1 MNYANIEKSLRLQ
14 KVITVLKDKKWHS
27 TMDIIKRAEVCAVN
41 SIITELRL
49 NGFDIQCKR
58 DANKWLYQLQG

>member
-1 MNYANIEKSLRLQ
+1 MNYALIENSIRLQ
-14 KVITVLKDKKWHS
+14 KVARVLKDKKWHS

-41 SIITELRL
+41 SIIAELRM
-49 NGFDIQCKR
+49 NGFDIKCKR

>member
-14 KVITVLKDKKWHS
+14 KVIKVLKDKNWHS

-49 NGFDIQCKR
+49 NGFDIKCKR

>member
-1 MNYANIEKSLRLQ
+1 MNYAQLENSTRLQ
-14 KVITVLKDKKWHS
+14 KVVRVLKDKNWHS

-49 NGFDIQCKR
+49 NGFDIKCKR
-58 DANKWLYQLQG
+58 EANKWLYQLQG

>member
-49 NGFDIQCKR
+49 NGFDIKCKR

>member
-1 MNYANIEKSLRLQ
+1 MNYANIEKSLRFQ
-14 KVITVLKDKKWHS
+14 KVIKVLKDKNWHS

-49 NGFDIQCKR
+49 NGFDIKCKR

>member
-14 KVITVLKDKKWHS
+14 KVITVLKDKNWHS

-49 NGFDIQCKR
+49 NGFDIKCKR

>member
-1 MNYANIEKSLRLQ
+1 MNYANIENSLRLQ

-41 SIITELRL
+41 SIITELRFNGL
-49 NGFDIQCKR
+49 NIKCKR
-58 DANKWLYQLQG
+58 ESNKWLYQLQG

>member
-1 MNYANIEKSLRLQ
+1 MNYANIEKSVRLQ
-14 KVITVLKDKKWHS
+14 KVIKVLKDKNWHS

-49 NGFDIQCKR
+49 NGFDIKCKR

>member
-27 TMDIIKRAEVCAVN
+27 TMNIIKRADVCAVN

-49 NGFDIQCKR
+49 NGFDIKCKR
-58 DANKWLYQLQG
+58 EANKWLYQLQG